1 MDALEQARAEIDAVD
16 AQLAAL
22 FERRM
27 AAVLQ
32 VAEYK
37 RAHGLPVYDAARE
50 TAVLEKAA
58 ARIQDPALRPYY
70 KDHVQNLMDVAKQ
83 YEAVV
88 LGQNRAAYQ
97 GVEGAF
103 AHIALRALFPHA
115 EAVSYPTWDE
125 VFDAVERGDAA
136 RGVVPFENSH
146 AGDVSAVLDLCYNH
160 PALWVVDVYDLPIS
174 QNLLVL
180 PGTKLD
186 QIKSVYSHQQAIA
199 QSETFLRQ
207 FGLPATA
214 MANTAMAAKFVA
226 ESGDSSKAAIAS
238 VETAALYGLEVL
250 VPSINTDGDNTTRF
264 IVLSREKPTGGNRFS
279 LLFTVDNKPGKL
291 GEVIQIIG
299 ASGFNMES
307 IKSRPMP
314 HVPFEYY
321 FYVEL
326 VGDPTA
332 DETAALLRELDHLPY
347 RAAVRSVYQMSEFIG
362 TKLTMN
368 LGERSYDIIVK
379 SGSLENLYQFARLD
393 RRVAVVTDS
402 GVPAQYAQMV
412 ADQCKDAHII
422 TVPQGEASK
431 SFKILES
438 VLKQMLEFGMGRG
451 DLVIAVGG
459 GVVGDLAGFAASIY
473 MRGIDFINCP
483 TTTLSMIDS
492 SIGGKTA
499 VDLGDTKNIVGAF
512 WQPKLVIVDPDTL
525 ATLPRRHFINGLA
538 EAVKASLLAD
548 PELFAIFENGDV
560 DAQIGEIICRSLRF
574 KKNIVEQDETE
585 QGMRKALNFGHTIG
599 HGIEA
604 VKGIKGRRTVGLYH
618 GECVALGMLPM
629 IESKALQKRVR
640 AVYRRLGLPTRTTY
654 DKEKVLAEMLHD
666 KKAQSGQI
674 TIIKVPGL
682 GCWRAETIPVEGLR
696 PLLGIEE

>member
-1 MDALEQARAEIDAVD
+1 MDALEQARAEIDTVD

-332 DETAALLRELDHLPY
+332 DETAALFAGDQAHGALRVGALDVALANHLPQRLARYRRESPGVELHIRPEHSLLLERLLMEGELDLIVTDGPIEHPLLASRLAFRERLLRVTPADLP
-347 RAAVRSVYQMSEFIG
+347 APTPEDLA
-362 TKLTMN
+362 
-368 LGERSYDIIVK
+368 
-379 SGSLENLYQFARLD
+379 SLELY
-393 RRVAVVTDS
+393 V
-402 GVPAQYAQMV
+402 
-412 ADQCKDAHII
+412 
-422 TVPQGEASK
+422 
-431 SFKILES
+431 
-438 VLKQMLEFGMGRG
+438 
-451 DLVIAVGG
+451 
-459 GVVGDLAGFAASIY
+459 
-473 MRGIDFINCP
+473 
-483 TTTLSMIDS
+483 
-492 SIGGKTA
+492 
-499 VDLGDTKNIVGAF
+499 
-512 WQPKLVIVDPDTL
+512 
-525 ATLPRRHFINGLA
+525 
-538 EAVKASLLAD
+538 
-548 PELFAIFENGDV
+548 
-560 DAQIGEIICRSLRF
+560 
-574 KKNIVEQDETE
+574 
-585 QGMRKALNFGHTIG
+585 FGHTCHYRRQVDRWLAESGIQPRATLEIESYPSLFAC
-599 HGIEA
+599 IEA
-604 VKGIKGRRTVGLYH
+604 
-618 GECVALGMLPM
+618 
-629 IESKALQKRVR
+629 
-640 AVYRRLGLPTRTTY
+640 
-654 DKEKVLAEMLHD
+654 
-666 KKAQSGQI
+666 
-674 TIIKVPGL
+674 GL
-682 GCWRAETIPVEGLR
+682 GFACVPESFVARMPSARRGFHAEPVAGLDSSDIHFVWRKQQAS
-696 PLLGIEE
+696 PLIQGFIDSIGAD